1 MRNLIILFLFLF
13 APKGLTAQT
22 VVDPKDFPVEAN
34 PSQSNFEFYTR
45 KTGQNKKATFDGVR
59 KGMLPCIKTVS
70 YIPASSGN
78 TSDKGCVVTDTNGDI
93 WYIDG
98 LGNAVL
104 VGGVSYTAGT
114 GISIVGGEIRNT
126 GDLSN
131 TNELQTISISGSV
144 ITLSNGGG
152 SITVPTLPTYT
163 GGTGINITGALISNI
178 GDLSAMNEGALTI
191 SPDTDSTTQINSN
204 TSGSTPV
211 KIKVRSPLSISEDG
225 STVLIEADS
234 TVLVSGGA
242 AGGDLTGTYPDPTV
256 VGIYGNPVLSTAPG
270 LGNALKWN
278 GSAWDALPDST
289 TTYTAGTGISVTG
302 TVIAN
307 TAPDQTVVVTGATGT
322 YPSFA
327 LPDASA
333 TNELQTISTSGAA
346 GNITLSNGGG
356 TLNLNV
362 NDADASTTNEL
373 QNLSLTGQAL
383 GISSG
388 TGVTLPVVG
397 VAAGAGVSVSTT
409 AGVTTVTNTGV
420 LAEVDGSTTNEIQA
434 LSYSAPNLSL
444 SGGGG
449 SVAIPQGD
457 ITGTGA
463 NTRLAYFTGAKT
475 ITGSGNALYDG
486 NGLNIFGHRFIN
498 SGTIMPYADTNDLSI
513 VARNNFH
520 MYTLVAPGQPVFTV
534 TAAGKFG
541 VNKYNPVDYFH
552 ILSND
557 LNTYITGETTQFGAV
572 ATPAT
577 VGFKFIGGGAYQLGE
592 ITMQSRLAN
601 VLEGL
606 MQFKSRTAGG
616 SLVTAMAITGDN
628 VGVGT
633 VSPAAKLHVEGTA
646 RITGSSGTGTS
657 IMLRNA
663 SGDISNATLGAGLS
677 LSGGTLSSTATGTVT
692 GTGTAGKVA
701 YWNGTS
707 ALTSATNFTF
717 NGSSLAVGTSTA
729 GAGRL
734 NVTGNST
741 SVGLQVDAGALPDFG
756 ATVQMRSSNAS
767 QTIYGIDAEG
777 NTGGSSNYLN
787 KFFNTGTGSSVLQ
800 LGATSG
806 GTGDPVVQY
815 NITGGGNVWVG
826 GIDNSDADKFKIQP
840 TTSIGSTTTGVTV
853 TTAGL
858 VGINQDAPLVSL
870 QVAGTDG
877 IAVPTGTSAQRPV
890 SALQI
895 IRYNSQLQG
904 LEVKNSGNWHLL
916 NSQNLVNST
925 GSLTPGLALGT
936 TPTVTIN
943 GGHESAYT
951 ISLTVGTAPV
961 ANEIIYTRTFPSTWS
976 SAPRPVFSA
985 ANALAASEIT
995 KFYVD
1000 SSTSG
1005 SYVIRANGTLTAGGL
1020 YRLNVLVHN

>member
-1 MRNLIILFLFLF
+1 MRKIFILFLFLPF
-13 APKGLTAQT
+13 LGMAQPAEVVAKKIRATEKLQLSDKTLTAI
-22 VVDPKDFPVEAN
+22 VEA
-34 PSQSNFEFYTR
+34 
-45 KTGQNKKATFDGVR
+45 
-59 KGMLPCIKTVS
+59 
-70 YIPASSGN
+70 
-78 TSDKGCVVTDTNGDI
+78 
-93 WYIDG
+93 
-98 LGNAVL
+98 
-104 VGGVSYTAGT
+104 
-114 GISIVGGEIRNT
+114 
-126 GDLSN
+126 
-131 TNELQTISISGSV
+131 
-144 ITLSNGGG
+144 IT
-152 SITVPTLPTYT
+152 
-163 GGTGINITGALISNI
+163 
-178 GDLSAMNEGALTI
+178 
-191 SPDTDSTTQINSN
+191 
-204 TSGSTPV
+204 
-211 KIKVRSPLSISEDG
+211 
-225 STVLIEADS
+225 
-234 TVLVSGGA
+234 
-242 AGGDLTGTYPDPTV
+242 
-256 VGIYGNPVLSTAPG
+256 VLSTHAQSPTAKAVYD
-270 LGNALKWN
+270 LTAAMITSVSTNATLSGNGTAGDPLEIAQQSATSGQVLKWN
-278 GSAWDALPDST
+278 GTTWLPANDDNT
-289 TTYTAGTGISVTG
+289 T
-302 TVIAN
+302 
-307 TAPDQTVVVTGATGT
+307 QT
-322 YPSFA
+322 
-327 LPDASA
+327 
-333 TNELQTISTSGAA
+333 
-346 GNITLSNGGG
+346 
-356 TLNLNV
+356 
-362 NDADASTTNEL
+362 
-373 QNLSLTGQAL
+373 
-383 GISSG
+383 
-388 TGVTLPVVG
+388 
-397 VAAGAGVSVSTT
+397 
-409 AGVTTVTNTGV
+409 
-420 LAEVDGSTTNEIQA
+420 

-498 SGTIMPYADTNDLSI
+498 SGLIMPYADTNDLSI

-557 LNTYITGETTQFGAV
+557 INTYITGETTQFGSNAS
-572 ATPAT
+572 PAT

-592 ITMQSRLAN
+592 ITMQARLAN

-606 MQFKSRTAGG
+606 MQFKSRTAAG

-628 VGVGT
+628 VGIGT
-633 VSPAAKLHVEGTA
+633 VSPAAKLHVVGAA

-692 GTGTAGKVA
+692 GTGVSGKVA
-701 YWNGTS
+701 YWSGTN
-707 ALTSATNFTF
+707 AITATNNFAFDGT
-717 NGSSLAVGTSTA
+717 NLSVGTATP
-729 GAGRL
+729 GAGRF

-756 ATVQMRSSNAS
+756 STMQMRASNAA

-777 NTGGSSNYLN
+777 NTGGTSNYLN
-787 KFFNTGTGSSVLQ
+787 KFFNTGTGSSILQ